1 MTLAL
6 IALAVLTTEASAQST
21 TRPFYNSKGQS
32 IGRSTTI
39 GNTTTFYDSRRTWG
53 SCIKSLC
60 DPWLNS
66 PCRTVVR
73 QAVLAAATR

>member
-39 GNTTTFYDSRRTWG
+39 GNTTTFCDSRDRVT
-53 SCIKSLC
+53 
-60 DPWLNS
+60 
-66 PCRTVVR
+66 
-73 QAVLAAATR
+73 TRETTTGDDDGL